1 MGCEKDILVS
11 VIMSV
16 YKESPDVLD
25 QAIQSIVNQTYSN
38 IEFIIVL
45 DNPENRAALTLI
57 NSYKEAYR
65 IVLVENETN
74 IGLVNSLNRA
84 LGYCSGEY
92 IARMDADDV
101 STLNRIELE
110 MDLIK
115 REGFDMVG
123 TSIEIFT
130 DIEKAGEIR
139 KCPVS
144 NKGVRRYIICDNCVK
159 HPTWLVNRIVYKKL
173 GGYRDI
179 PTCEDYDFIVRA
191 AMSGYKI
198 GNCPEVGLRYRH
210 NQSSIS
216 RSNSEK
222 QYLGFRYLGKCYLK
236 HYIPS
241 EEEYKQYVE
250 SSDARKMLKHIHD
263 YQQLKNNFL
272 RNKKLSCAILK
283 LIYNPVFYYELFCK
297 VMYKFYC

>member
-16 YKESPDVLD
+16 YKEPLDVLD

-45 DNPENRAALTLI
+45 DNPENRAALRLI
-57 NSYKEAYR
+57 NRYKEEYR

-92 IARMDADDV
+92 IARMDADDI
-101 STLNRIELE
+101 SIPNRIELE

-130 DIEKAGEIR
+130 EIEKAGEIR

-144 NKGVRRYIICDNCVK
+144 NKRVRRYIICDNCVK
-159 HPTWLVNRIVYKKL
+159 HPTWLVNRVVYEKL

-179 PTCEDYDFIVRA
+179 PTV
-191 AMSGYKI
+191 
-198 GNCPEVGLRYRH
+198 CP
-210 NQSSIS
+210 
-216 RSNSEK
+216 
-222 QYLGFRYLGKCYLK
+222 
-236 HYIPS
+236 
-241 EEEYKQYVE
+241 
-250 SSDARKMLKHIHD
+250 
-263 YQQLKNNFL
+263 QL
-272 RNKKLSCAILK
+272 
-283 LIYNPVFYYELFCK
+283 
-297 VMYKFYC
+297 